1 LRNRFDEDIW
11 TLKKLAEGRDYDLY
25 IAFWPEENEK
35 VLIKHIRPG
44 PSEENKIKIEERL
57 LKEAAT
63 LEEFWSPYF
72 PKIFDIR
79 RRVVDDS
86 LYIISEYFPG
96 VTVKQFLETATP
108 QELSAEL
115 YQKLDKDLH
124 FALDYLHNKKGV
136 LHLDLTPDNIIIDL
150 DKNFHVI
157 DFENSNLIGKEL
169 TREEIRGKEGYL
181 HPDFLEKK
189 SIKLETTH
197 DHYSLLKTLEDFY
210 AHLPFLER
218 AKLLRKKV
226 SLKQMSMGP
235 AMVIASFALF
245 FSVQE
250 KVSPA
255 REVIKPRVSRSPA
268 IPKSTPPSPYL
279 IKDQIKRKSSSLKK
293 EIKVYSKVKAKKLRP
308 TRKKVKRFEEDFI
321 ERVGTKDQE
330 LKECLHLFHKSLP
343 SKIKLEFSVQ
353 SPQNK
358 LNSVSILEPQGT
370 TQETKICLSSIY
382 KGIKFPAHKSKKS
395 YTIVQS
401 FQF

>member
-1 LRNRFDEDIW
+1 MRNRFDEDIW

-25 IAFWPEENEK
+25 IAFWPEEDEK

-44 PSEENKIKIEERL
+44 PSEENKTKIEERL

-79 RRVVDDS
+79 RRVKDDS

-96 VTVKQFLETATP
+96 VSVKQFLETATP
-108 QELSAEL
+108 KELSAEL

-181 HPDFLEKK
+181 HPDFLEKR

-197 DHYSLLKTLEDFY
+197 DFYSLEKTLEDFY
-210 AHLPFLER
+210 DHLSFLER

-226 SLKQMSMGP
+226 SLKHLSIGS
-235 AMVIASFALF
+235 ATVIASLALF
-245 FSVQE
+245 FSVQGID
-250 KVSPA
+250 SPT
-255 REVIKPRVSRSPA
+255 RKIIKPSISRSPA
-268 IPKSTPPSPYL
+268 IPKSAPRSVYK
-279 IKDQIKRKSSSLKK
+279 IKDKVKRKSSSLKR
-293 EIKVYSKVKAKKLRP
+293 EIKVPAKVKTNKIRP
-308 TRKKVKRFEEDFI
+308 TRKKAKRFEEDFI

-330 LKECLHLFHKSLP
+330 LKECLQLFHKSLP

-358 LNSVSILEPQGT
+358 LNSVSILEPKET
-370 TQETKICLSSIY
+370 TQETRICLSSIY
-382 KGIKFPAHKSKKS
+382 KGIKFPAHKSNKS
-395 YTIVQS
+395 YIIVQS